1 MTLDIEKALVSGV
14 GLLLVGMVSWLIT
27 TVNTMEK
34 EVQLISY
41 KLGEAENQ
49 LHSIELT
56 DPRHSDRH
64 CPICLHMR
72 LGYEQ

>member
-1 MTLDIEKALVSGV
+1 MSGV

-41 KLGEAENQ
+41 KLSEAENE
-49 LHSIELT
+49 LHSIQLT
-56 DPRHSDRH
+56 SPDHSPTR
-64 CPICLHMR
+64 CPICLHLK
-72 LGYEQ
+72 LGYE

>member
-1 MTLDIEKALVSGV
+1 MNIDFEKAIMSGV

-41 KLGEAENQ
+41 KLSEAESE
-49 LHSIELT
+49 LHSIQLT
-56 DPRHSDRH
+56 SPDHSPTR
-64 CPICLHMR
+64 CPICLHLK
-72 LGYEQ
+72 LGYE

>member
-1 MTLDIEKALVSGV
+1 MIIDFEKAIMSGV

-41 KLGEAENQ
+41 KLSEAESE
-49 LHSIELT
+49 LHSIQLT
-56 DPRHSDRH
+56 SPDHSPTR
-64 CPICLHMR
+64 CPICLHLK
-72 LGYEQ
+72 LGYE

>member
-1 MTLDIEKALVSGV
+1 MNIDFEKEIMSGV

-41 KLGEAENQ
+41 KLSEAESE
-49 LHSIELT
+49 LHSIQLT
-56 DPRHSDRH
+56 SPDHSPTR
-64 CPICLHMR
+64 CPICLHLK
-72 LGYEQ
+72 LGYE

>member
-1 MTLDIEKALVSGV
+1 MNIDFEKAIMSGV

-41 KLGEAENQ
+41 KLSEAENE
-49 LHSIELT
+49 LHSIQLT
-56 DPRHSDRH
+56 SPDHSPTR
-64 CPICLHMR
+64 CPICLHLK
-72 LGYEQ
+72 LGYE